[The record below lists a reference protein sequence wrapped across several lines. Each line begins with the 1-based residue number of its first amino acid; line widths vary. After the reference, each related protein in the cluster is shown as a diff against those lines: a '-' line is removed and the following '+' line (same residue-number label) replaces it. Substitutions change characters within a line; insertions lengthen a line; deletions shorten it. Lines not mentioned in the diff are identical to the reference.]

1 MHQAL
6 TNGLKGLARLAYLD
20 ISGMGCISDQLLEF
34 LPRLTGLT
42 ALNLSDSPH
51 VSGAMTEPLSLA
63 ALRPLTGVTM
73 LGLSNTYVA
82 DDALTALSG
91 ISRRGIGDPDKPR
104 MPRGLPLRANMSA
117 DVLCARRHLAGL
129 RCLDL
134 SFCQDMDSHALTHLH
149 PFSAL
154 TGLSLP
160 HSPRLRNSDYLT
172 ALHALPRLEQLD
184 PAFCRGLG
192 LNLRRCNGLGRR
204 EQAQQLA
211 RKILGGGWKC
221 LPGNSFHTA
230 TTAPTVN
237 RGMA

>member
-91 ISRRGIGDPDKPR
+91 ISSAQPSRADGATCGQARGSREPCSRSP
-104 MPRGLPLRANMSA
+104 AS
-117 DVLCARRHLAGL
+117 
-129 RCLDL
+129 
-134 SFCQDMDSHALTHLH
+134 
-149 PFSAL
+149 SAL
-154 TGLSLP
+154 TF
-160 HSPRLRNSDYLT
+160 LT
-172 ALHALPRLEQLD
+172 AFWPQQPPRHWR
-184 PAFCRGLG
+184 P
-192 LNLRRCNGLGRR
+192 
-204 EQAQQLA
+204 
-211 RKILGGGWKC
+211 
-221 LPGNSFHTA
+221 
-230 TTAPTVN
+230 
-237 RGMA
+237 

>member
-1 MHQAL
+1 
-6 TNGLKGLARLAYLD
+6 
-20 ISGMGCISDQLLEF
+20 
-34 LPRLTGLT
+34 
-42 ALNLSDSPH
+42 
-51 VSGAMTEPLSLA
+51 
-63 ALRPLTGVTM
+63 
-73 LGLSNTYVA
+73 
-82 DDALTALSG
+82 
-91 ISRRGIGDPDKPR
+91 

-184 PAFCRGLG
+184 PAFCRGLVDG
-192 LNLRRCNGLGRR
+192 PGPCGAAAADTPDGAQPVGEPMTDRGWAPCAPAALAPEGAQSPQVQWPGTPGTGAAACTEDPGR
-204 EQAQQLA
+204 
-211 RKILGGGWKC
+211 
-221 LPGNSFHTA
+221 
-230 TTAPTVN
+230 
-237 RGMA
+237 